1 MSPLSVAFCMAAVCA
16 KVNWGWALPRSAQCR
31 TAICVQAVTGLGP
44 LPDVS
49 CHIVQT
55 KCTASR
61 RVVTNGGSRHRAI
74 CFSVADLRRNNLFVL
89 LSLAARS
96 TCVRMRRS
104 RRLFAPR
111 IASAVWS
118 SRRRL
123 PFIFRRQALS
133 LPFAVCLG
141 LFKGKT
147 IDGMLLTTAHGP
159 IAVAAG
165 TGVHRRGAL
174 TFLETDLVGRHCHL
188 GQIDLKGRQSD
199 RVQWVLRDSI
209 LRPEFVVSARNAC
222 RRWLRCFRRRWR
234 LERLRRFF
242 CF

>member
-31 TAICVQAVTGLGP
+31 TAICVQAMTGLSP
-44 LPDVS
+44 LPDIS

-55 KCTASR
+55 KRTASR
-61 RVVTNGGSRHRAI
+61 RVVPNGSCRHRAI
-74 CFSVADLRRNNLFVL
+74 CFSIADLPSNSLPVL
-89 LSLAARS
+89 LFLTAGPAY
-96 TCVRMRRS
+96 VRERRS
-104 RRLFAPR
+104 RRFFAPR
-111 IASAVWS
+111 IASAAWS

-133 LPFAVCLG
+133 LPFAVCLS
-141 LFKGKT
+141 LFKRKT

-159 IAVAAG
+159 VAVAAG
-165 TGVHRRGAL
+165 TRVHRRGAL
-174 TFLETDLVGRHCHL
+174 TALNTDLVGRHRHL

-199 RVQWVLRDSI
+199 RMQWVLRDSI
-209 LRPEFVVSARNAC
+209 LRPESVVSARNAC
-222 RRWLRCFRRRWR
+222 RRRLRRFRRRWR
-234 LERLRRFF
+234 LERLRCFF